1 MIDLWFENACKLALM
16 KFGLKKKYKAGD
28 TPIKYFDIDSCII
41 DTGEYIIPP
50 HVAGTPI
57 ILRKFEN
64 EK

>member
-1 MIDLWFENACKLALM
+1 M